1 MSSHFRSI
9 AEQKE
14 LLRERG
20 LFFEQEDESGLEQF
34 LLDVNYFRGS
44 GYWRLYYNEP
54 NNSASR
60 FRDGT
65 SFQQIK
71 RLYDWDVELRR
82 LLMSGLAHYE
92 ITFRA
97 RFAHYFAMSCPPDSY
112 LKSSTFNQV
121 FRRSQKGMVS
131 LRKKM
136 LDSVDRDLRN
146 SADPAILQALAG
158 KETPPIWIA
167 IECLSMGTVSKMY
180 TVANDDI
187 RYRLS
192 KSLRLPSPEL
202 AESLFQALT
211 VFRNHLAHHGQ
222 VWHYIPSIAPR
233 VLNSL
238 KVEDD
243 RSIYERTAWGLIV
256 SLVQQLEA
264 IDPITD
270 WSDKVLG
277 HINREPQLKLG
288 LTHPRY

>member
-1 MSSHFRSI
+1 MNSPFRSI
-9 AEQKE
+9 EEQKE

-20 LFFEQEDESGLEQF
+20 LLFNQEDESVLEQF
-34 LLDVNYFRGS
+34 LFDVNYFRGS
-44 GYWRLYYNEP
+44 GYWRLYYNDP
-54 NNSASR
+54 NDSTSR

-65 SFQQIK
+65 SFRQIK

-82 LLMSGLAHYE
+82 LLMSGLAQYE

-97 RFAHYFAMSCPPDSY
+97 RFAHYFAMFCPPDSY
-112 LKSSTFNQV
+112 RKSTTFNQV
-121 FRRSQKGMVS
+121 FRHSHKGMVS
-131 LRKKM
+131 LRKNM
-136 LDSVDRDLRN
+136 LTSVDRDLKN
-146 SADPAILQALAG
+146 SSEAAIVRALDA

-187 RYRLS
+187 RYKIA

-202 AESLFQALT
+202 ADSLFQALT

-222 VWHYIPSIAPR
+222 VWHYIPSFAPR

-238 KVEDD
+238 KVEDEKA
-243 RSIYERTAWGLIV
+243 IYERTAWSLIV

-264 IDPITD
+264 IDSITD
-270 WSDKVLG
+270 WSGKILG